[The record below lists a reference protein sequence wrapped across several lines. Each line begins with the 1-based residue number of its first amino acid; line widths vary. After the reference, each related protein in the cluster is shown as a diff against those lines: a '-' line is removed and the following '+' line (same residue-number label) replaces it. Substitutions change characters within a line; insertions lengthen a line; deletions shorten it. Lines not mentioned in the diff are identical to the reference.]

1 LIPAGPA
8 YMPGG
13 VTAPV
18 VLADRLTNVHKK
30 GPDHPTPFAM
40 GTSDH
45 DNTAGGM
52 FLSPTAATSAA
63 ATAAS
68 AGTGETAAAGTKGGE
83 EEEFA
88 EGPAGWKA
96 VKINVYLH
104 LTEAL
109 DTYHKSAN
117 GNFYNQKQVVPPEL
131 LSDPTATSNTM
142 PLNAKRVFNESDLEL
157 EFIAREEWGGARPGY
172 AFRLGA
178 QGLGYYKDNYVRP
191 VTEVKEI
198 ASESS

>member
-1 LIPAGPA
+1 
-8 YMPGG
+8 MPGG
-13 VTAPV
+13 AAPAV
-18 VLADRLTNVHKK
+18 VLSDRLTHVHKK

-40 GTSDH
+40 GTCDH

-52 FLSPTAATSAA
+52 YLSPTPVAAATSAA
-63 ATAAS
+63 ATVDAS
-68 AGTGETAAAGTKGGE
+68 AEGE
-83 EEEFA
+83 EGGAEEFA

-96 VKINVYLH
+96 VKINVDLH

-117 GNFYNQKQVVPPEL
+117 GNFYNQKQAVPPEL
-131 LSDPTATSNTM
+131 LVDPAHQAHQM
-142 PLNAKRVFNESDLEL
+142 PLNAKRVFNESDFEL
-157 EFIAREEWGGARPGY
+157 EFIAREEWSGARKGY

-191 VTEVKEI
+191 VVAEEAEVVT
-198 ASESS
+198 ESS